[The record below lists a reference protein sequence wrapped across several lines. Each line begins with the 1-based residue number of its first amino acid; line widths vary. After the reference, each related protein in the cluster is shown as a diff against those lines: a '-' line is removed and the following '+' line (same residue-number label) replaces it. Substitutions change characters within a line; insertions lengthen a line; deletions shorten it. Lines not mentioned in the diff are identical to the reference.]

1 MKGSFK
7 RTLNVYWGHMKK
19 MRLEFLIL
27 AFLGVAGAVCNTVV
41 PIYLKKI
48 VDSISLIGEKGESY
62 RLAIFFLF
70 IAGGIEAL
78 RWIINRGQSFWYINF
93 LARLMAKISNGSFQ
107 YLHRHSFSF
116 FANNF
121 SGSLVKKVNYLTRA
135 AEDIFDNFLWALIPM
150 AVNTAVILAVLFSRD
165 WRLGAGILV
174 WLGVFFST
182 NIFFSNWKF
191 KYNVI
196 ANEAVSKTTG
206 FLADTITNFS
216 SLKLFNGYKREV
228 KGFADLQEE
237 VRRKNTF
244 TWSMDE
250 VFNSL
255 SSLLMIVLE
264 VGLLWLSIGLWRDG
278 VFTPGDFVLVQSY
291 VIIIIGQSWQFGR
304 MLRNFYRSFS
314 DAEEMVEILD
324 TEPEIGDIHK
334 AGQLKVEQ
342 GGIEFK
348 EVCFCYHET
357 RKVLEDF
364 NLAIK
369 AGEKVALIGPS
380 GAGKTTVVKLLLR
393 NFNLTSGQIL
403 IDGQDIAK
411 VTQESLW
418 AGISLVPQ
426 DPVLFHRTLAEN
438 IAYGRPE
445 ATMDEIIE
453 ASKQAHCHEFI
464 SNLPEGYGTFVGER
478 GIKLS
483 GGERQ
488 RVAIA
493 RAILRNAPILILDEA
508 TSSLDS
514 ESEALIQDALEKLMK
529 DKTVIVIAHRL
540 STIREMDRIIFID
553 EGKIKEEGRHEE
565 LEKKEGGLYRRLWEI
580 QACGFVNE

>member
-1 MKGSFK
+1 MRVFWNRLTGMRWEFFILSFLAVLG
-7 RTLNVYWGHMKK
+7 TL
-19 MRLEFLIL
+19 
-27 AFLGVAGAVCNTVV
+27 ANTAV
-41 PIYLKKI
+41 PIFLKRI
-48 VDSISLIGEKGESY
+48 VDSISAGGSAEIAY
-62 RLAIFFLF
+62 RAAIFFLLV
-70 IAGGIEAL
+70 AGGIEVL
-78 RWIINRGQSFWYINF
+78 RWAINRCQSFWYIRF
-93 LARLMAKISNGSFQ
+93 LARLMAKIANTSFE

-116 FANNF
+116 FSNNF

-135 AEDIFDNFLWALIPM
+135 AEDIFDNYLWALIPM
-150 AVNTAVILAVLFSRD
+150 IVNTVVILIVLFFRD
-165 WRLGAGILV
+165 SLLGIGILV
-174 WLGVFFST
+174 WLSIFFTTSV
-182 NIFFSNWKF
+182 IFSNWKF
-191 KYNVI
+191 KFNVI
-196 ANEAVSKTTG
+196 AAEAVSKTTG

-216 SLKLFNGYKREV
+216 SLKLFNEYKREV
-228 KGFADLQEE
+228 KGFAELQEE
-237 VRRKNTF
+237 VRGKNVF

-264 VGLLWLSIGLWRDG
+264 VGILWFSIVLWRRG
-278 VFTPGDFVLVQSY
+278 VFAPGDFVLVQSY

-314 DAEEMVEILD
+314 DAEEMVEILKTD
-324 TEPEIGDIHK
+324 PEVQDVHDAKG
-334 AGQLKVEQ
+334 LKVEK
-342 GGIEFK
+342 GAIEFK
-348 EVCFCYHET
+348 KVGFCYHET

-393 NFNLTSGQIL
+393 NFDLTFGQIF

-438 IAYGRPE
+438 IAYGKPE

-514 ESEALIQDALEKLMK
+514 ESEALIQDALERLMK

-553 EGKIKEEGRHEE
+553 EGKIKEEGKHED

-580 QACGFVNE
+580 QACGFVSE

>member
-1 MKGSFK
+1 MKDSFR
-7 RTLNVYWGHMKK
+7 RTLKVYWGHLQKL
-19 MRLEFLIL
+19 RLEFFALTFL
-27 AFLGVAGAVCNTVV
+27 AVAGTACNTIV

-48 VDSISLIGEKGESY
+48 VDAISLVGEKASSY
-62 RLAIFFLF
+62 KLAIGFLL
-70 IAGGIEAL
+70 IAGGIECL
-78 RWIINRGQSFWYINF
+78 RWTINRTQSFWYINF
-93 LARLMAKISNGSFQ
+93 LARLMAKIANGSFE

-116 FANNF
+116 FSNNF
-121 SGSLVKKVNYLTRA
+121 SGSLVKKVNYLTRS
-135 AEDIFDNFLWALIPM
+135 AEDIFDNFIWALIPM
-150 AVNTAVILAVLFSRD
+150 VVNTAVILAVLFVRD
-165 WRLGAGILV
+165 WRLGAGILI
-174 WLGVFFST
+174 WLAIFFAT

-228 KGFADLQEE
+228 KGFADLQED

-250 VFNSL
+250 VFNAI
-255 SSLLMIVLE
+255 SSLMMIVLE
-264 VGLLWLSIGLWRDG
+264 VGLLWLAIILWRDG
-278 VFTPGDFVLVQSY
+278 LFTPGDFVLVQSY

-304 MLRNFYRSFS
+304 MLRGFYRSFS
-314 DAEEMVEILD
+314 DAEEMVDILN
-324 TEPEIGDIHK
+324 TPPDIQDVHR
-334 AGQLKVEQ
+334 AGQLKVDK
-342 GGIEFK
+342 GGIEFQK
-348 EVCFCYHET
+348 VCFCYHET
-357 RKVLEDF
+357 RKILEDF
-364 NLAIK
+364 NLNIK

-393 NFNLTSGQIL
+393 NFDLTSGHIL
-403 IDGQDIAK
+403 IDGQDISR

-418 AGISLVPQ
+418 ENISLVPQ
-426 DPVLFHRTLAEN
+426 DPVLFHRSLAEN
-438 IAYGRPE
+438 IAYGCSG
-445 ATMDEIIE
+445 ATKEQIIQ
-453 ASKQAHCHEFI
+453 ASKLAHCHEFI
-464 SNLPEGYGTFVGER
+464 SNLPEGYDTFVGER

-493 RAILRNAPILILDEA
+493 RAILRNAPILVLDEA

-529 DKTVIVIAHRL
+529 GKTVIVIAHRL
-540 STIREMDRIIFID
+540 STIREMDRIVFID
-553 EGKIKEEGRHEE
+553 EGKIKEEGRHED